1 MDDGAHTFASAGPR
15 PVTIRNSRL
24 AVTALLASAFVG
36 IACVPSFV
44 FLGIA
49 QIADSTRGFDA
60 DTVLAVAGD
69 AVAAVY
75 SGTTA
80 LRLWRWSRRLLI
92 SVATLRSDGVH
103 LRFASAEGPRESFLA
118 WGDIAGVERRRA
130 ASAGSPRSVCIVN
143 SDGTEISF
151 SSLSFLRPHAV
162 AARIAAAAGL
172 AVEEVA

>member
-1 MDDGAHTFASAGPR
+1 MERIPSPALARES
-15 PVTIRNSRL
+15 VTIRNSRL
-24 AVTALLASAFVG
+24 AIAALLGSAFVG

-49 QIADSTRGFDA
+49 EIADSTRGFDA

-69 AVAAVY
+69 AVAAFY

-92 SVATLRSDGVH
+92 SVVTLRSDGVH
-103 LRFASAEGPRESFLA
+103 LRFNNAEGPRESFLA
-118 WGDIAGVERRRA
+118 WADIVRVERRRA
-130 ASAGSPRSVCIVN
+130 ASAGSPTSVCIVGSN
-143 SDGTEISF
+143 GAEISF
-151 SSLSFLRPHAV
+151 SSSSFLRSHAV
-162 AARIAAAAGL
+162 ARRIAAAAGL